1 MEHRRASGASTR
13 SMLHPTSLPPTT
25 NFAPLLPRGALI
37 AVITVFHRLVT
48 PVAPRRGSAR
58 PMVGLSSP
66 LTATL
71 AVHIVESRA
80 KGVRQLPR

>member
-25 NFAPLLPRGALI
+25 KFAPLLPRGALI

-48 PVAPRRGSAR
+48 PLRHTVDRLGRWWVCRR
-58 PMVGLSSP
+58 L
-66 LTATL
+66 
-71 AVHIVESRA
+71 
-80 KGVRQLPR
+80 